1 SLFKDKQFVPSV
13 RYISGLVFVPI
24 FDLIQSLL
32 LGALTHNWL
41 LALAYFLLMPA
52 NFYFALYWRKWWKS
66 ARRDQKVARFRKKYP
81 QLWEQLIQLI
91 TLPNKQ

>member
-1 SLFKDKQFVPSV
+1 
-13 RYISGLVFVPI
+13 
-24 FDLIQSLL
+24 
-32 LGALTHNWL
+32 
-41 LALAYFLLMPA
+41 LAYFLLMPA